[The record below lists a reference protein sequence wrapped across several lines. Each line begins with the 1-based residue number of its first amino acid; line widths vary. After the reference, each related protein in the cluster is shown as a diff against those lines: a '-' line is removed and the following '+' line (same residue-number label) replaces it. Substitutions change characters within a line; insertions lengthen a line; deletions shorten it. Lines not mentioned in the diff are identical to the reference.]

1 MTRAGS
7 RVALVTGGGRGVG
20 AEVVR
25 GLAARG
31 YAVAIHCH
39 ASLRE
44 ARELATEIE
53 AAGGRAFAVT
63 ANFREEG
70 AVRAMMHRVLDHFG
84 RLDVVAACA
93 RLRRP
98 ARLEELSTADLIAHY
113 EVNVLGTFIV
123 VQEALPVMLG
133 QPEGGIIVAHAS
145 LHEPA
150 PGDLA
155 FSTTQAAIPA
165 FMNALAAEC
174 AARHS
179 RVRAVCVM
187 TAATQTQPAT
197 VDSILTT
204 IDELHRDM

>member
-1 MTRAGS
+1 MSDETN

-20 AEVVR
+20 TEVVR

-44 ARELATEIE
+44 ARDLAAEVE
-53 AAGGRAFAVT
+53 AAGGQAFAVT

-84 RLDVVAACA
+84 RLDVVVCCA

-98 ARLEELSTADLIAHY
+98 VTLDDLTTSDLIAHY
-113 EVNVLGTFIV
+113 EVNVLGLFIV
-123 VQEALPVMLG
+123 VQEALPVMLS
-133 QPEGGIIVAHAS
+133 QAEGGTIIACTS
-145 LHEPA
+145 HEEPQ

-155 FSTTQAAIPA
+155 FAASQAAIPA
-165 FMNALAAEC
+165 FIGSLAAEC
-174 AARHS
+174 AFRHGS
-179 RVRAVCVM
+179 IRAECIVSSVTSTPTVM
-187 TAATQTQPAT
+187 GNL
-197 VDSILTT
+197 ILTR
-204 IDELHRDM
+204 IDVPR

>member
-1 MTRAGS
+1 VS
-7 RVALVTGGGRGVG
+7 PENLRVALVTGGGRGLG

-31 YAVAIHCH
+31 YAVAIHCY
-39 ASLRE
+39 ASLRD
-44 ARELATEIE
+44 ARELAAEID

-98 ARLEELSTADLIAHY
+98 VALDDLTTRDLIAHY
-113 EVNVLGTFIV
+113 EVNVLGLFIV
-123 VQEALPVMLG
+123 VQEALPVMSS
-133 QPEGGIIVAHAS
+133 QPEGGTIVALATCD
-145 LHEPA
+145 EPQ

-155 FSTTQAAIPA
+155 FATSQAAIPA
-165 FMNALAAEC
+165 FIKSLAAEC
-174 AARHS
+174 ASRHP
-179 RVRAVCVM
+179 RLRAECVI
-187 TAATQTQPAT
+187 TADTQTPTEIAATVLAR
-197 VDSILTT
+197 
-204 IDELHRDM
+204 IDVCR